1 MRLVPTW
8 AWAALALLLV
18 TALPAAAVSPVPV
31 IIGPS
36 RDGVLHDLQR
46 VVDRY
51 FGPGR
56 IDVRTGYIGAR
67 AGDPDPWMWS
77 TVPGKAVVMT
87 LLEKK
92 YSCGTIGW
100 YGEKGTV
107 PLIDSFDDGLVMERS
122 RLRSAPVT
130 LRLPSTVKRFG
141 FYVAREAGG
150 TSIDGDAEPYTYFSN
165 RMLNAAGSTA
175 TKAGHAPWDGDAQ
188 MLVYDLSRLVA
199 PDTWLVACE
208 YSNTSRT
215 IGTGDGES
223 DNDYSDILFI
233 VSGVGVTP
241 TQTST
246 FGRLKALYR

>member
-1 MRLVPTW
+1 MRLVPHRS
-8 AWAALALLLV
+8 WAALALLLV
-18 TALPAAAVSPVPV
+18 TTLPATAASPVPV
-31 IIGPS
+31 AIGRS
-36 RDGVLHDLQR
+36 RDGTLWDLQR
-46 VVDRY
+46 IVDRA
-51 FGPGR
+51 FGVGR

-77 TVPGKAVVMT
+77 TVPGKVVMVT

-92 YSCGTIGW
+92 YSTGTIGW
-100 YGEKGTV
+100 YGEKGAV
-107 PLIDSFDDGLVMERS
+107 PLIDGLDDGLVLERS
-122 RLRSAPVT
+122 RLRATPVT
-130 LRLPSTVKRFG
+130 LRLPSTLRRFG
-141 FYVAREAGG
+141 FYVAREPGG
-150 TSIDGDAEPYTYFSN
+150 ASIDGDPDAYTYFSN
-165 RMLNAAGSTA
+165 RMLNVAGSTT
-175 TKAGHAPWDGDAQ
+175 TKACHAPWDGDVQ

-208 YSNTSRT
+208 YSNTGRS
-215 IGTGDGES
+215 IGIGDGES